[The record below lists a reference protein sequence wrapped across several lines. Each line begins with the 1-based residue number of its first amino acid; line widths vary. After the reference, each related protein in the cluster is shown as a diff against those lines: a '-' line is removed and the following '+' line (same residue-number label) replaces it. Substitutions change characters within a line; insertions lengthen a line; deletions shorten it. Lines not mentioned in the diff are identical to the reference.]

1 MLCRTVR
8 YAVGLRVWGS
18 VVCAAELRALVVA
31 RVQGLTTKSP
41 APSLLKL
48 TVPWGVVLVGGE
60 VSVTVAVQIVGWA
73 TATERSE
80 ERRVGKEWRRL
91 RARWKQT
98 EQGSWRRRHC

>member
-73 TATERSE
+73 TATEPGVQFTVVE
-80 ERRVGKEWRRL
+80 VERRRTGRKSRQVGV
-91 RARWKQT
+91 
-98 EQGSWRRRHC
+98 S